1 MTSFRNC
8 KAFSTPLAIAII
20 VIVVV
25 AAIAIAGV
33 YIVYSSGSP
42 KTQKM
47 NFSDF
52 TAVDVGSAFKVSIT
66 QSNTYSVIITAN
78 ERIFGRIEVTQTGN
92 TLKIDIQPGI
102 FFGISN
108 AVAQITMPKLDNV
121 VLSGATHGTAA
132 GFSSTEPFAA
142 DISGAKF
149 TRND

>member
-1 MTSFRNC
+1 M
-8 KAFSTPLAIAII
+8 AIAII

-25 AAIAIAGV
+25 VLIATAGV

-78 ERIFGRIEVTQTGN
+78 EEYSAERSYPDGKHIKNRY
-92 TLKIDIQPGI
+92 
-102 FFGISN
+102 
-108 AVAQITMPKLDNV
+108 
-121 VLSGATHGTAA
+121 TA
-132 GFSSTEPFAA
+132 
-142 DISGAKF
+142 
-149 TRND
+149 RYLLWHL